1 MLDQDLGRFTEW
13 FKENVLEIAE
23 SQDPEAVM
31 LPSNKAGLH
40 EDDANSA
47 AILGGSLA
55 NSFEATSKVDRMV
68 EEKSEEEQ
76 LIEFIIGVDQRD
88 A

>member
-31 LPSNKAGLH
+31 LPLNKAGLY

-47 AILGGSLA
+47 AILGSSLA
-55 NSFEATSKVDRMV
+55 DNFEATSKVDRMV

-76 LIEFIIGVDQRD
+76 LIEFIIGVDQMD